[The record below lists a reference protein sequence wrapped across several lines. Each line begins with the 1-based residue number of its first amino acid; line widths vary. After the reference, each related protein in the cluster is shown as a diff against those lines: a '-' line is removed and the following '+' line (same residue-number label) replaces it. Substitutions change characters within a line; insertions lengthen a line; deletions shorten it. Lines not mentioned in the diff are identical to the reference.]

1 LVGPED
7 AVPVHSLK
15 SRDLLSRY
23 VLEEVLVN
31 RFIAVLLA
39 VLLFAAGST
48 TPAFAGTRAEKE
60 AKFAAKVRE
69 GISGLGTGPDARI
82 KVKLRDKTKLAG
94 YVSHVGDTDFKVIDV
109 AGLETTVPYPDVAQV
124 HGNNLRT
131 RWKVVIGAAIVAG
144 IIITLYIVRG
154 AFCDGC

>member
-1 LVGPED
+1 MN
-7 AVPVHSLK
+7 
-15 SRDLLSRY
+15 RY
-23 VLEEVLVN
+23 
-31 RFIAVLLA
+31 IAALLA
-39 VLLFAAGST
+39 VLLFAAGSA
-48 TPAFAGTRAEKE
+48 TPASAGTRAEKE

-82 KVKLRDKTKLAG
+82 KVKLRDKSKLVG
-94 YVSHVGDTDFKVIDV
+94 YVSHVGDTDFTVVDA
-109 AGLETTVPYPDVAQV
+109 AGRETSVQYPDVAQV
-124 HGNNLRT
+124 QGNNLRT

>member
-1 LVGPED
+1 LDGPQN
-7 AVPVHSLK
+7 ALPVDSFR
-15 SRDLLSRY
+15 STTLLSRD

-31 RFIAVLLA
+31 RHIAVLLA
-39 VLLFAAGST
+39 VLLFATGSA
-48 TPAFAGTRAEKE
+48 TPAFAGTKAEKE
-60 AKFAAKVRE
+60 MKFAARVRE
-69 GISGLGTGPDARI
+69 GITGLGTGPDARI

-94 YVSHVGDTDFKVIDV
+94 YVSHVGDSDFKVVDA
-109 AGLETTVPYPDVAQV
+109 AGRETTVQFPDVAQV
-124 HGNNLRT
+124 QGNNLRT